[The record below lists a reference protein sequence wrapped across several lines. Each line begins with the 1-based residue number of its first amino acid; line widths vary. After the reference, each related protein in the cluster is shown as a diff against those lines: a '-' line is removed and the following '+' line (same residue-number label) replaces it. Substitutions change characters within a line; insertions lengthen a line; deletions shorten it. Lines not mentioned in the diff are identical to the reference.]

1 MSRLKTRFFHLYGN
15 AQGLDGKN
23 HVVTVVGKLEQ
34 GTEKKE
40 FNDQIP
46 VEVKPGSFV
55 NGELKYARK
64 FFKRKLTIGASI
76 CHPLDEF
83 DEEKGIEVAKA
94 RIAAGNNL
102 GVLETNSVTMLTDDA
117 ILAELFVKLSYMTEN
132 IDDYLPEE

>member
-1 MSRLKTRFFHLYGN
+1 MSRTKVRFFHLYGN

-23 HVVTVVGKLEQ
+23 HVITVVGKLEQ

-40 FNDQIP
+40 FNDSIP
-46 VEVKPGSFV
+46 VEIRPGSYV
-55 NGELKYARK
+55 NGELKYTRK
-64 FFKRKLTIGASI
+64 AFKRKLTIGASI
-76 CHPLDEF
+76 CHPMDDF

-94 RIAAGNNL
+94 RIAAGDNL

-117 ILAELFVKLSYMTEN
+117 ILAELFVKLNYMTEN